1 MTVTD
6 HHLPAIARRPPR
18 QVRYG
23 IVALLIV
30 AAIHLIALALVITH
44 HNVLTAAVAAA
55 HPTWSFTRVDQ
66 VASSQFWSTLIP
78 HIVLP
83 IVFVARARGLRSG
96 RRRTRT
102 IITALLGLQLLAHAT
117 LPLRL
122 QLFPGYGPW
131 IIGVQAVSL
140 VFEASTIY
148 LLWHSPEARS
158 FFAPAP
164 TRPLRQV
171 LHDVNRH

>member
-1 MTVTD
+1 MTIID
-6 HHLPAIARRPPR
+6 HHLPATARRPPR
-18 QVRYG
+18 QVRYAIG
-23 IVALLIV
+23 ALLIV

-44 HNVLTAAVAAA
+44 HDVLTAAVAAA
-55 HPTWSFTRVDQ
+55 HPTWSPQRVNKA
-66 VASSQFWSTLIP
+66 ASSQYWSTLIP

-83 IVFVARARGLRSG
+83 IVFVTRAPALRSG
-96 RRRTRT
+96 RRRSRT

-117 LPLRL
+117 LPLQL

-148 LLWHSPEARS
+148 LLWRSPEARS
-158 FFAPAP
+158 FFTPTPDPAA
-164 TRPLRQV
+164 RAAA
-171 LHDVNRH
+171 

>member
-6 HHLPAIARRPPR
+6 HHLPVIARRPPR
-18 QVRYG
+18 PVRYG
-23 IVALLIV
+23 IGAVLVV

-44 HNVLTAAVAAA
+44 RDVLTAAVAAA
-55 HPTWSFTRVDQ
+55 HPTWSSGRVDQ
-66 VASSQFWSTLIP
+66 VASSEFWSTLIP
-78 HIVLP
+78 HILLP
-83 IVFVARARGLRSG
+83 IVFVARARALRSG

-117 LPLRL
+117 LPLQL

-131 IIGVQAVSL
+131 IIGVQAVSF

-148 LLWHSPEARS
+148 LLWRSPEARD
-158 FFAPAP
+158 FFASTPNPAA
-164 TRPLRQV
+164 RAAA
-171 LHDVNRH
+171 